1 MLPIPKNVTL
11 LFYVRMFV
19 LKWILKL
26 PSRRHRLLLHVL
38 FLFADRLNIEARN
51 KKYKKKINYYSAAA
65 GRQKLLFLSQ
75 KVCALISALKY
86 AICYF
91 VQKKTPFGIETVC
104 SKKQKEQVC
113 SASWVNERVEMLRA
127 GQD

>member
-91 VQKKTPFGIETVC
+91 VQKKHLLG
-104 SKKQKEQVC
+104 SKLFVPRNKK
-113 SASWVNERVEMLRA
+113 SKFALPR
-127 GQD
+127 G